1 MDAPRRR
8 YIWVEDRRETRLP
21 FSKFVMAATLTTVG
35 LDPEMSYAVAEETE
49 EQLMAGP
56 SDSINVEDL
65 MAIATTALRRQG
77 DVELASRYREWV
89 AARRLEKPILL
100 LLGGVSGVGK
110 SSVAAEVGARLRI
123 TTVVPTDAI
132 REVMRH
138 VVSDTLA
145 PILHSS
151 SFEAWKTL
159 RAPVPEDHDP
169 VIEGFRQQ
177 AEVVATGVRA
187 LVDRAL
193 REGNDL
199 IVEGVHILPGL
210 FDNDL
215 AVWRQRAFVYQALL
229 TVSDASTH
237 RAHFLTR
244 LERALHREPQRYLD
258 HFDEIRRIER
268 FVSMLAPSH
277 SVPKI
282 EVEQLDMAVQYVVSQ
297 VVDAVIKTP

>member
-1 MDAPRRR
+1 
-8 YIWVEDRRETRLP
+8 
-21 FSKFVMAATLTTVG
+21 MAATLMTVG

-56 SDSINVEDL
+56 SDSITVEEL
-65 MAIATTALRRQG
+65 MEIATTALSRQG
-77 DVELASRYREWV
+77 DLELAGRYREWV
-89 AARRLEKPILL
+89 AARRLERPILL

-110 SSVAAEVGARLRI
+110 SSIAAEVGARLRI
-123 TTVVPTDAI
+123 TTVLPTDAI

-151 SFEAWKTL
+151 SFDAWKTL

-169 VIEGFRQQ
+169 VIVGFRQQ

-199 IVEGVHILPGL
+199 IVEGVHIVPGL
-210 FDNDL
+210 FANDL
-215 AVWRQRAFVYQALL
+215 AVWRQRAVVCQALL
-229 TVSDASTH
+229 TVSDATTH

-268 FVSMLAPSH
+268 FVSTLAQTH
-277 SVPKI
+277 SIPKI
-282 EVEQLDMAVQYVVSQ
+282 EVEQLDATIRYVVSQ
-297 VVDAVIKTP
+297 VVDAVIKPP

>member
-1 MDAPRRR
+1 MDTPRRR
-8 YIWVEDRRETRLP
+8 YIWVEDRRQTRLP
-21 FSKFVMAATLTTVG
+21 FSKFVMAATLITVG

-56 SDSINVEDL
+56 SDSITVEEL
-65 MAIATTALRRQG
+65 MVIATTALSRQG
-77 DVELASRYREWV
+77 DLELAGRYREWV
-89 AARRLEKPILL
+89 VARRLERPILL

-110 SSVAAEVGARLRI
+110 SSIAAEVGARLRI
-123 TTVVPTDAI
+123 TTVLPTDAI

-151 SFEAWKTL
+151 SFDAWKKL
-159 RAPVPEDHDP
+159 RAPVPDDHDP
-169 VIEGFRQQ
+169 VIVGFRQQ

-199 IVEGVHILPGL
+199 IVEGVHIVPGL

-215 AVWRQRAFVYQALL
+215 AVWRQRAVVYQTLL
-229 TVSDASTH
+229 TVSDATTH

-258 HFDEIRRIER
+258 HFNEIRRIER
-268 FVSMLAPSH
+268 FVSTLAQTH
-277 SVPKI
+277 SIPKI
-282 EVEQLDMAVQYVVSQ
+282 EVEQLDATIQYVVSH
-297 VVDAVIKTP
+297 VVDAVIKPP